1 MASRRNNGPTMGTGT
16 VRLRPAQNLPSL
28 PSERRAAERRQL
40 LKKQEKQFRAAM
52 RHVTAAQLE
61 DELEATLKIAATDG

>member
-40 LKKQEKQFRAAM
+40 LNKQEKQFREAM

-61 DELEATLKIAATDG
+61 DELEATLKNRGD